1 MPGQSVPPSSVLL
14 YPTCF
19 FFTFLCSIQN
29 EIMSLICSLLLV
41 VCNSPVACKSSEP
54 RTRPASIH
62 MGEGA
67 HTEQL
72 SRFQLL
78 SSPYLGDHLLK
89 GPRMFTGK
97 RASGSSSTRPVS
109 YMIRWPPHAVALLGS
124 RAGGPLTPHT
134 CLVNEPELPAV
145 IIGLATRH
153 QI

>member
-54 RTRPASIH
+54 RTRPASIQ

-97 RASGSSSTRPVS
+97 RASCQQYEARLLHDSMATTCCGP
-109 YMIRWPPHAVALLGS
+109 IGQQGRWAIN
-124 RAGGPLTPHT
+124 TPY
-134 CLVNEPELPAV
+134 VFGE
-145 IIGLATRH
+145 
-153 QI
+153 